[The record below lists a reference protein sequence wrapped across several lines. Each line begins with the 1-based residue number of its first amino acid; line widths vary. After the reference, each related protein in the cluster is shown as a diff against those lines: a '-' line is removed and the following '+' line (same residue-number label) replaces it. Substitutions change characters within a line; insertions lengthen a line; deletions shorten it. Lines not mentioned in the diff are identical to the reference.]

1 MKKNPL
7 LKFIIAAEEE
17 SAAKKTL
24 KETKR
29 VDSLSADDIS
39 KLYNLKVN
47 KKGRNI
53 VEEAHPGVLV
63 AFDSYDK
70 LNGVLKNDNQKQDI
84 TINII
89 HRKQHAGLVNEK
101 YAAQSK
107 LLSSLVKSAN
117 FLDAR
122 DPALAL
128 YADKIINDFDKQ
140 VLQKEALAP
149 AAGAAGLFATM
160 PAWSMIAIPAAL
172 VGILYWQQHSDAAQ
186 LGFVQN
192 TQRMIDEIDDIL
204 NDKAYIVGR
213 TYSDQF
219 KKILNTAKTQISQLW
234 TLYEQVKDKLTTL
247 RQPTSAEEL
256 LEISKDLENQELVAK
271 FNDFKNKAVLC
282 VSYLESLKTNL
293 DDDEFTKMQVDDK
306 GALTKIVDRL
316 KYLSGGSGLFKND
329 IDDVQTLI
337 TPTVDSLKKLVK
349 VFEAAS
355 VKSKEV
361 LNIGMNATEKSTQK
375 DTKSEDGVNIEFLK
389 RLKKRQQWLKDGD
402 MTKEEF
408 DEWLQKN
415 APTGTAPHGISPMP
429 DDGKRITNT

>member
-149 AAGAAGLFATM
+149 AAGAAGLLAIM
-160 PAWSMIAIPAAL
+160 PAWSMVAIPAAL
-172 VGILYWQQHSDAAQ
+172 IGIFYWQQHSNALE
-186 LGFVQN
+186 LGFVKN
-192 TQRMIDEIDDIL
+192 SQRMIAEIDDIL
-204 NDKAYIVGR
+204 NDTAYIVGR
-213 TYSDQF
+213 TYSEQF
-219 KKILNTAKTQISQLW
+219 KKILNVAKTQISQLW
-234 TLYEQVKDKLTTL
+234 TIYEQVKDKLTSL

-256 LEISKDLENQELVAK
+256 LEMSTELENQELVNK
-271 FNDFKNKAVLC
+271 FNDFKNKS
-282 VSYLESLKTNL
+282 VSCIAFLKSLKINFNN
-293 DDDEFTKMQVDDK
+293 DEFTKMQVDDV
-306 GALTKIVDRL
+306 GAVTKVIDRL
-316 KYLSGGSGLFKND
+316 KYLSGGSSGLFKND
-329 IDDVQTLI
+329 IDDVERLI
-337 TPTVDSLKKLVK
+337 TPTIESLEKLVK
-349 VFEAAS
+349 LFEQSS

-361 LNIGMNATEKSTQK
+361 INMGIEANKNSTPKATEELKP
-375 DTKSEDGVNIEFLK
+375 EFAK
-389 RLKKRQQWLKDGD
+389 RLQKRQQWLKDGD

-415 APTGTAPHGISPMP
+415 APKGTAPYGIKPLL
-429 DDGKRITNT
+429 DDGKKI

>member
-47 KKGRNI
+47 LKGRNI
-53 VEEAHPGVLV
+53 VEEAHPDVLV

-107 LLSSLVKSAN
+107 LLNSLVKTAN
-117 FLDAR
+117 FLDGK
-122 DPALAL
+122 DPTLVL
-128 YADKIINDFDKQ
+128 YADKILTDFDKQ
-140 VLQKEALAP
+140 VLQKEAALP
-149 AAGAAGLFATM
+149 VAAML
-160 PAWSMIAIPAAL
+160 AIPAAL
-172 VGILYWQQHSDAAQ
+172 IGILYWQQHSDAAQ

-192 TQRMIDEIDDIL
+192 AQRMIDEIDDIL

-213 TYSDQF
+213 TYNDQF
-219 KKILNTAKTQISQLW
+219 KKILNTAKIQISQLW

-271 FNDFKNKAVLC
+271 FNDFKNKAVAC

-361 LNIGMNATEKSTQK
+361 LNIGMNVAK
-375 DTKSEDGVNIEFLK
+375 KSEPLVGDPKEELI
-389 RLKKRQQWLKDGD
+389 KKREQLENGD
-402 MTKEEF
+402 ISPEEF
-408 DEWLQKN
+408 VDFVKKTRK
-415 APTGTAPHGISPMP
+415 PIVV
-429 DDGKRITNT
+429 